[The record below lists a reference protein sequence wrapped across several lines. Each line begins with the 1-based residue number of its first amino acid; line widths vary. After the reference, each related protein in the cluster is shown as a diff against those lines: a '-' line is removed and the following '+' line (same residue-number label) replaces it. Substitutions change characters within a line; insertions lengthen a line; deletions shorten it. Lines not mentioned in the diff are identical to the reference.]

1 MLDRPIALPRSASRT
16 GLKSRTS
23 PLALACVTA
32 IAALAGCASDSS
44 SPTKGDATATA
55 TETAPNSPASDQGGP
70 RAGTTNPVSLPEQAP
85 EDFALSVTVATPD
98 PNRDPSTLARWQ
110 RPARYIVEPG
120 GSFRASVRPGARVD
134 AYPPPIR
141 TLSRAQIE
149 TLWASVRA
157 DSWMSEPPA
166 GSKAAAS
173 PEVETMPPEIQRRS
187 ALLWI
192 CAAGKRRG
200 VVVPLAA
207 GSPESDAAARLIDQ
221 LAELAWVRK

>member
-1 MLDRPIALPRSASRT
+1 MLDRPIALHRSASR
-16 GLKSRTS
+16 GLRLRTS

-32 IAALAGCASDSS
+32 IAALAGCASDSN
-44 SPTKGDATATA
+44 SPTKNHA
-55 TETAPNSPASDQGGP
+55 TETAPNSPAGDQGGP
-70 RAGTTNPVSLPEQAP
+70 RAGTATSVSLPEQAP

-98 PNRDPSTLARWQ
+98 PNRDPSTMARWQ

-141 TLSRAQIE
+141 TLSRAQVE

-166 GSKAAAS
+166 GSKAVAS

-187 ALLWI
+187 ALVWI
-192 CAAGKRRG
+192 SAAGMRRG

>member
-1 MLDRPIALPRSASRT
+1 MLDRPTGLPRSTTRPRFTLRT
-16 GLKSRTS
+16 LT
-23 PLALACVTA
+23 LTLACGTA
-32 IAALAGCASDSS
+32 VAALAGCASDPGSS
-44 SPTKGDATATA
+44 AKGNATA
-55 TETAPNSPASDQGGP
+55 TETASNSTAGDQGTT
-70 RAGTTNPVSLPEQAP
+70 RAGTTDSVSLPEQAP

-134 AYPPPIR
+134 AFPPPIR

-166 GSKAAAS
+166 GSKAVAS

-187 ALLWI
+187 ALVWI
-192 CAAGKRRG
+192 SAAGMRRG

>member
-1 MLDRPIALPRSASRT
+1 MLDRPIGLPRSTSCDRL
-16 GLKSRTS
+16 GLRTS

-32 IAALAGCASDSS
+32 IAALAGCASDSN
-44 SPTKGDATATA
+44 SPTKNNA
-55 TETAPNSPASDQGGP
+55 TETAPNSPAGDQGGP
-70 RAGTTNPVSLPEQAP
+70 RAGTATSVSLPEQAP

-166 GSKAAAS
+166 GSKAVAS

-187 ALLWI
+187 ALVWI
-192 CAAGKRRG
+192 SAAGMRRG